1 MQKNKIIFFF
11 IFSILFPSVAFGAS
25 LSVSPSNF
33 VVEAGNRIS
42 IKVVVSSDSSINAVS
57 GNLLVPPSFFE
68 VESVSKA
75 SSVLNFW
82 VTEPSISKVSG
93 IVKFEGVALNGFSGS
108 GGGIVTLNLKALKT
122 GTGSISFQ
130 TGQVLANDGQGTDVT
145 KGLTGATF
153 AIKDASVKPITPEK
167 KPEVVVPAPTVE
179 PEPAKI
185 SLKAPEIVYGSKYG
199 EPAIVGESEYPRAQV
214 LLTFVAEDG
223 SKIFITG
230 KADED
235 GGFTILVPKI
245 IKHGPYSVTAVMIED
260 DGKQSLFSNQIT
272 INFGNLFSDIG
283 LYVWILI
290 LIILL
295 LVSYLIFKI
304 ISKFY
309 KNKNITPA
317 IKKEIHQAESV
328 LHDSFNILRK
338 DVTSK
343 VVGKEDTL
351 DEKKDQI
358 EKIKE
363 HLDYAEKALSKEI
376 KDIDSL

>member
-1 MQKNKIIFFF
+1 MLKNNFIKLFFF
-11 IFSILFPSVAFGAS
+11 LTFFPSFALGAS

-33 VVEAGNRIS
+33 VVESGNRIS
-42 IKVVVSSDSSINAVS
+42 VRVVVSSDASINAVS
-57 GNLLVPPSFFE
+57 GNLLVPPGFFE
-68 VESVSKA
+68 IESVSKV

-82 VTEPSISKVSG
+82 VTEPSFSKGTGVAR
-93 IVKFEGVALNGFSGS
+93 FEGVALNGFTGSS
-108 GGGIVTLNLKALKT
+108 GGIITLNLKALKT

-130 TGQVLANDGQGTDVT
+130 SGQVLANDGQGTDVT
-145 KGLTGATF
+145 KGLSGATF
-153 AIKDASVKPITPEK
+153 AIKEASVKPVVPEK
-167 KPEVVVPAPTVE
+167 KIEAPTPVAPAE
-179 PEPAKI
+179 PEPVKV

-199 EPAIVGESEYPRAQV
+199 EPAIVGESDYPKAQA
-214 LLTFVAEDG
+214 LLTFVAADG

-230 KADED
+230 KADEG

-260 DGKQSLFSNQIT
+260 DGDQSLVSNQIT
-272 INFGNLFSDIG
+272 IKFGNLFSDIS

-290 LIILL
+290 LIILFL
-295 LVSYLIFKI
+295 ISYLIFKI
-304 ISKFY
+304 VSRFY

-338 DVTSK
+338 DVAPK
-343 VVGKEDTL
+343 VLGKEDTL

-363 HLDYAEKALSKEI
+363 HLDYAEKALAKEI